1 MSREEFYNIIKKT
14 LMLFKPEEMVIT
26 FITVSKQNGTEWPV
40 FMLSMPDIT
49 TSPFFFLED
58 LYNAYRRGR
67 SIPDI
72 IAGVIELSMNK
83 NCAVIADETDVL
95 DYENIRKNLG
105 LMVIDATV
113 NRECLEN
120 IVHEN
125 IEDLALVPII
135 FINNQHDDECIKIK
149 YEYLKVWWV
158 TGFMVMEEAKK
169 NALHVMP
176 LEVNQK
182 QNIRKE
188 YLKPRSDGVYLPE
201 EASKIF
207 TISNNYHRYGASA
220 VFYPCFLEGFSKGLG
235 KDLFIL
241 PISVDKIYI
250 IKDLGQDPVEL
261 LRFVEDMHRT
271 VVAPEDVLPDAVY
284 YYSGSSGFRK
294 ILPIETKTE

>member
-1 MSREEFYNIIKKT
+1 
-14 LMLFKPEEMVIT
+14 
-26 FITVSKQNGTEWPV
+26 
-40 FMLSMPDIT
+40 
-49 TSPFFFLED
+49 
-58 LYNAYRRGR
+58 
-67 SIPDI
+67 
-72 IAGVIELSMNK
+72 
-83 NCAVIADETDVL
+83 
-95 DYENIRKNLG
+95 
-105 LMVIDATV
+105 
-113 NRECLEN
+113 
-120 IVHEN
+120 
-125 IEDLALVPII
+125 
-135 FINNQHDDECIKIK
+135 
-149 YEYLKVWWV
+149 
-158 TGFMVMEEAKK
+158 MEEAKK

-182 QNIRKE
+182 RNIRKE

-241 PISVDKIYI
+241 PISVDEIYI

-261 LRFVEDMHRT
+261 LRFVEDMHRI

-284 YYSGSSGFRK
+284 YYSESGGFRK